1 MKGIILAGGAGSR
14 LHPIT
19 FSISKQL
26 LPVYDKPMIYYP
38 LSIMMLAGIRDILI
52 ITTPEDQDSFKRLL
66 SNGQQWGLKLT
77 YAIQN
82 EPKGIAEAFLIG
94 EEFISNDSVCLILG
108 DNIFHGDSIQTKL
121 REALNISAGA
131 RVFATEVEDP
141 ERFGVVSLDSNN
153 NPISIAEKPKNPIS
167 NLAITGLYFYDNNV
181 ISIAKSLDYSA
192 RGELEITDLN
202 KAYLEK
208 GLLEIEILSKDIKW
222 IDTGTYESL
231 IEAGFFIQSVQKDE
245 RIWACLEKIA
255 LDNNWIDIQTLK
267 MQRSKFSSNQYSD
280 YLDIVIND
288 HDG

>member
-52 ITTPEDQDSFKRLL
+52 ITTPQDQDSFTRLL
-66 SNGQQWGLKLT
+66 SNGQQWGINIS

-94 EEFISNDSVCLILG
+94 EEFISNESVCLILG
-108 DNIFHGDSIQTKL
+108 DNIFHGDSLKTSLQRASI
-121 REALNISAGA
+121 ISSGA

-141 ERFGVVSLDSNN
+141 ERFGVVTLDNEDK
-153 NPISIAEKPKNPIS
+153 PISIIEKPENTVSK
-167 NLAITGLYFYDNNV
+167 LAITGLYFYDNNV
-181 ISIAKSLDYSA
+181 VNVAKSLVYSA

-202 KAYLEK
+202 KVYLEK
-208 GLLEIEILSKDIKW
+208 GMLEVEILSKDVKW
-222 IDTGTYESL
+222 IDTGTFESL
-231 IEAGFFIQSVQKDE
+231 IEAGFFIQSIQKDGK
-245 RIWACLEKIA
+245 IWACLESIA
-255 LDNNWIDIQTLK
+255 FNNNWIDIEALK
-267 MQRSKFSSNQYSD
+267 IQRSKFSSNEYSD
-280 YLDIVIND
+280 YLDKIIIN
-288 HDG
+288 HDL

>member
-38 LSIMMLAGIRDILI
+38 LSVMMLAGIREILI

-66 SNGQQWGLKLT
+66 SNGQQWGVKLS

-121 REALNISAGA
+121 REAFNISAGA

-153 NPISIAEKPKNPIS
+153 NPISIVEKPKNPIS
-167 NLAITGLYFYDNNV
+167 NLAITGLYFYDNTV
-181 ISIAKSLDYSA
+181 VSIAKSLDYSA

-255 LDNNWIDIQTLK
+255 LDNDWIDIQTLK
-267 MQRSKFSSNQYSD
+267 IQRSKFSSNQYSD
-280 YLDIVIND
+280 YLDRVIND

>member
-38 LSIMMLAGIRDILI
+38 LSVMMLAGIRDILI

-66 SNGQQWGLKLT
+66 SNGQQWGVKLS

-121 REALNISAGA
+121 REAFNISAGA

-153 NPISIAEKPKNPIS
+153 NPISIVEKPKNPIS
-167 NLAITGLYFYDNNV
+167 NLAITGLYFYDNTV
-181 ISIAKSLDYSA
+181 VSIAKSLDYSA

-255 LDNNWIDIQTLK
+255 LDNDWIDIQTLK
-267 MQRSKFSSNQYSD
+267 IQRSKFSSNQYSD
-280 YLDIVIND
+280 YLDRVIND